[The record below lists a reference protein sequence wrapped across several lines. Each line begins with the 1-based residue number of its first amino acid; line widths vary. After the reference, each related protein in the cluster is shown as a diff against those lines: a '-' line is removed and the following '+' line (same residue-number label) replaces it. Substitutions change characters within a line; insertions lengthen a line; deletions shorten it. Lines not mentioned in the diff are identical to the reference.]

1 MMLGA
6 SDPMRFEALKSS
18 LETIAHKNAQ
28 SHSHKFR
35 EFDEVIG
42 RRKHR
47 L

>member
-1 MMLGA
+1 MLGA
-6 SDPMRFEALKSS
+6 SDTMRFEAPKNS
-18 LETIAHKNAQ
+18 LGTIAHKNAQ
-28 SHSHKFR
+28 PHSHKFR